1 MYRYPLLSAVMG
13 TGMNFFVLASLALL
27 AWFRFFASKWY
38 KLYDKTDSRASSP
51 SSSLA
56 SSDNEDDEE
65 DPKKHQKEKE
75 LKLGEGKKGTRARSV
90 KTSSHGVILDEAV
103 EDIKEGVDEDD
114 GCKSYVMAR

>member
-1 MYRYPLLSAVMG
+1 MYRCPLLSAVMG
-13 TGMNFFVLASLALL
+13 TGINFFVLASLALL

-38 KLYDKTDSRASSP
+38 KLYDKTDSRVSSP

-56 SSDNEDDEE
+56 SSDNEDDGEE
-65 DPKKHQKEKE
+65 DPKKLQKEKK
-75 LKLGEGKKGTRARSV
+75 LKLGEGKKGA
-90 KTSSHGVILDEAV
+90 KTSSSILDDAV